1 MACGLILSNSY
12 HCLWGCLGHL
22 IDYSD
27 SQWWTCRSSL
37 ETMLVASTR
46 SNCHVQNL
54 FGLLERQPLVIDP
67 PDARKLVVSGEPPSV
82 EFQNVQFGSHLIPA
96 LESCWQLW
104 PRPDDFQ
111 GFELCGRVWGDC
123 RACRN
128 LRVCPVVFLLTE
140 LQLWQEHSSAAAF
153 SDVTQGVWESDNV

>member
-1 MACGLILSNSY
+1 M
-12 HCLWGCLGHL
+12 
-22 IDYSD
+22 
-27 SQWWTCRSSL
+27 
-37 ETMLVASTR
+37 
-46 SNCHVQNL
+46 QNL

-128 LRVCPVVFLLTE
+128 LR
-140 LQLWQEHSSAAAF
+140 LWQEHSSAAAF